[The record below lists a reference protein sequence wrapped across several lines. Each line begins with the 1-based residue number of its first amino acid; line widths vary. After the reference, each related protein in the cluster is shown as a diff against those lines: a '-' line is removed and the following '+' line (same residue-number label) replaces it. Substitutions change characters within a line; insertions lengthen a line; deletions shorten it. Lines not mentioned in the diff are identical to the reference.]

1 MFFRLSLF
9 PQSNAKLPMKV
20 LDAIA
25 HIMKKEGVEYLSA
38 YPTTALI
45 ESTAEVGIRPI
56 ICRQERVGVGIADGY
71 ARVNN
76 GNPPGVFAMQNGPGA
91 ENAFAGVATAYSDA
105 VPMLLLPLGHP
116 RARDGVFPLFSSMR
130 SFSDITKSVEQI
142 STASQIGETMR
153 RAFARLKMGRP
164 GPVMVEIPTDIADAE
179 VDASILES
187 YKPVKAT
194 LSTADSQDV
203 LSASRALLDAKAP
216 IIHAGQGVLY
226 ANATEE
232 LIELAELLQIPV
244 MTTLAGKSAFPEKH
258 PLALG
263 SGSSVMNGC
272 VYHFLGQA
280 DVVFG
285 IGTSFTKHGMTTTIP
300 SDKVFIHATNDPI
313 DIDKDYYTDY
323 PVIGDAKLVLQQF
336 IEACKGLRPSID
348 QDDNRVVE
356 EIASVRKAWLK
367 EWTPKLTSDE
377 VPITPYRVIWEFMN
391 NVDPAEA
398 IVTHDSGSPRDQL
411 MPFYQSGGPRTYLG
425 WGKSHGL
432 GTGLG
437 LNIGA
442 KLAAPDKF
450 VVNFM
455 GDAAFGMTGLDFE
468 TAARSSI
475 PILTVVLNNSTM
487 AIETTHMARSHELY
501 GTRDIGGNYADMGR
515 AMGGWAERVADPADV
530 GPAILRAR
538 KATEDGQASLLE
550 FITSEETAFS
560 YRRPFG

>member
-1 MFFRLSLF
+1 
-9 PQSNAKLPMKV
+9 MKV

-45 ESTAEVGIRPI
+45 ESTAEIGIKPI

-116 RARDGVFPLFSSMR
+116 RARDGVFPLFSSVR

-142 STASQIGETMR
+142 STPSQIGETMR

-179 VDASILES
+179 IDISILES

-194 LSTADSQDV
+194 LSKADSQDV
-203 LSASRALLDAKAP
+203 LAAARALLDAKAP

-226 ANATEE
+226 ADATEE
-232 LIELAELLQIPV
+232 LVELAELLQVPV

-280 DVVFG
+280 DVIFG

-300 SDKVFIHATNDPI
+300 SGKTFIHATNDPI

-323 PVIGDAKLVLQQF
+323 PVVGDAKLVLQQF
-336 IEACKGLRPSID
+336 IEACRDLQTSSIS
-348 QDDNRVVE
+348 QADNGVTE

-468 TAARSSI
+468 TAARNGI

-530 GPAILRAR
+530 GPAILHAR